1 MTTKKGVK
9 KTGEGGDFLGLLA
22 FGSAVTNIFQA
33 VSQMALEKQ
42 NEALKIRASDLKNRY
57 QDMIK
62 HYKQLHSAY
71 LAMKNAKEGLSQEV
85 STLNEIINELR
96 AENNILVKE
105 VELLKNENLKLKS
118 VMEGSVPRK
127 RRASTKKTSE
137 KVTNA

>member
-71 LAMKNAKEGLSQEV
+71 LAMRNAKEGLSQEI
-85 STLNEIINELR
+85 SILNEIINEIR
-96 AENNILVKE
+96 AENNRLVKE
-105 VELLKNENLKLKS
+105 VGLLKDENLKFKS
-118 VMEGSVPRK
+118 IREGSIPRK
-127 RRASTKKTSE
+127 RRVPIKKTGE